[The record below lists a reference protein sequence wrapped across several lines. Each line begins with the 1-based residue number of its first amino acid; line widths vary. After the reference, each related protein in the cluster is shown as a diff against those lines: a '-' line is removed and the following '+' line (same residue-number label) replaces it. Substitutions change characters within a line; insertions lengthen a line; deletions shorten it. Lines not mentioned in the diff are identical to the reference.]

1 MDGRPPASPA
11 FPRGSWLRLPI
22 VIWPAKTGEVADKSS
37 WSPVDQAY
45 TRGHVLTGIVT
56 IASLFAND
64 QIVFV
69 HDDELTATR
78 AEHCFEQRAFLSGCA
93 RGVERAQA

>member
-45 TRGHVLTGIVT
+45 TRGHALTGTKT
-56 IASLFAND
+56 IAPSLTHD
-64 QIVFV
+64 QVVFV
-69 HDDELTATR
+69 NDDDLAATR
-78 AEHCFEQRAFLSGCA
+78 AEHCFE
-93 RGVERAQA
+93 